1 MLRNA
6 KLICLLLM
14 LLLKI
19 GTVAA
24 EQNHQLRTTN
34 AEHLRILE
42 DKELLLNQTIL
53 DRDFLR
59 TETEV

>member
-1 MLRNA
+1 
-6 KLICLLLM
+6 M

-34 AEHLRILE
+34 AEHNRILE
-42 DKELLLNQTIL
+42 DKEMLLNQTIF
-53 DRDFLR
+53 DRDLLR
-59 TETEV
+59 TEVEVRSKIFLID